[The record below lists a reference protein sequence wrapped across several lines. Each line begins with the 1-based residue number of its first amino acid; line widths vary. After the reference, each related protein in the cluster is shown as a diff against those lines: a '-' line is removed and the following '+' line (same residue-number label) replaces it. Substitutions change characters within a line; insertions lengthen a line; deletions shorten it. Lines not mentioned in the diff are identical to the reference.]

1 MQMCVTN
8 VRYHVLVNDER
19 VGPIHPER
27 GLRQG
32 DPVSPYLFILCAE
45 GMSALIK
52 QAEQNNSLHGI
63 KICRKAPSISHL
75 LFADDSFLFFRA
87 NMDETNTLNGILD
100 TYANAF
106 GQMINMQKSEILF
119 GRNASQAHRNTL
131 SNILQVT
138 ECLGTGKYLGLPS
151 MIRRS
156 KKAIFNYI
164 KDRIWNRITSW
175 SSKLL
180 SQAGKE
186 VLIKS
191 MAQAIPSYCMGVFLL
206 PTSIGDEI
214 ERMLNSFWWGAKGDN
229 KKGIRWMSWD
239 KLTMRKE
246 WGGMDFRN
254 IHGFNLAMFEKQSS
268 NFLTTWMLWC
278 L

>member
-1 MQMCVTN
+1 
-8 VRYHVLVNDER
+8 
-19 VGPIHPER
+19 
-27 GLRQG
+27 
-32 DPVSPYLFILCAE
+32 
-45 GMSALIK
+45 MSALIK

-119 GRNASQAHRNTL
+119 GRNVSQAHRNTL
-131 SNILQVT
+131 S

-151 MIRRS
+151 MIRGS

-191 MAQAIPSYCMGVFLL
+191 VAQAIPSYCMGVFLL

-214 ERMLNSFWWGAKGDN
+214 ERMLNSFWCQ
-229 KKGIRWMSWD
+229 R
-239 KLTMRKE
+239 
-246 WGGMDFRN
+246 
-254 IHGFNLAMFEKQSS
+254 
-268 NFLTTWMLWC
+268 
-278 L
+278 